1 MSRQAVAVWG
11 FVVALSFAGTV
22 DAQEERQRGKVN
34 VFLRGGAGNYTGEF
48 GEGFEVGPT
57 WGLTLNVQPLRFL
70 GFELG
75 YEGARNTG
83 KTVLFDFALMRHGAS
98 GLVKLSLP
106 FELVKPF
113 VGGGLGISHLSPSG
127 DFEGAFGSDMVEE
140 VPVAVGIEFNTGML
154 TAGARATYRLLL
166 GKDLS
171 EQAEDPEGG
180 FFDVA
185 LTLGARF

>member
-1 MSRQAVAVWG
+1 MSRQAIAVWG
-11 FVVALSFAGTV
+11 FVLALGAAGTAA
-22 DAQEERQRGKVN
+22 AQQEPQRGKVN
-34 VFLRGGAGNYTGEF
+34 VFLRGGVGNYTGEL
-48 GEGFEVGPT
+48 GENFEVGPS

-83 KTVLFDFALMRHGAS
+83 KTVLLDHALVRHGAT
-98 GLVKLSLP
+98 GLIKLSLP
-106 FELVKPF
+106 FELVRPF
-113 VGGGLGISHLSPSG
+113 VGGGLGISRISASG

-140 VPVAVGIEFNTGML
+140 VPVALGIEFNTGRL

-166 GKDLS
+166 GEDFS
-171 EQAEDPEGG
+171 EQAENPQGG
-180 FFDVA
+180 FFDVT

>member
-1 MSRQAVAVWG
+1 MSRQAIAVWG
-11 FVVALSFAGTV
+11 FVLALGAAGTAA
-22 DAQEERQRGKVN
+22 AQQEPQRGKVN
-34 VFLRGGAGNYTGEF
+34 VFLRGGVGNYTGEL
-48 GEGFEVGPT
+48 GENFEVGPS

-83 KTVLFDFALMRHGAS
+83 KTVLFDHALVRHGAT
-98 GLVKLSLP
+98 GLIKLSLP
-106 FELVKPF
+106 FELVRPF
-113 VGGGLGISHLSPSG
+113 VGGGLGISRISASG

-140 VPVAVGIEFNTGML
+140 VPVALGIEFNTGRL

-166 GKDLS
+166 GEDFS
-171 EQAEDPEGG
+171 EQAENPQGG
-180 FFDVA
+180 FFDVT